1 MEILQIIPSSTLKQ
15 LYKFAFGLAIF
26 TIVYN
31 IGEGVVSTYY
41 GYEDESLTLF
51 GFGADSFIEVISG
64 LGIAHMVWRIQRKPD
79 SNRDDFERTAL
90 RITGYAFYALVLGLS
105 TTSIYNIWT
114 GHKPTTTFWGIVISA
129 ISIFVMWV
137 LIHYKTK
144 VGKELS
150 SEAILADAQCT
161 KVCIYMSVILL
172 VASVVYEVTNI
183 AYIDSIGTAG
193 LAYFS
198 WKEGRECFD
207 KASSDKY
214 CSCDHDC

>member
-15 LYKFAFGLAIF
+15 LYKLAFGLAIF

-51 GFGADSFIEVISG
+51 GFGAHSFIEVISG
-64 LGIAHMVWRIQRKPD
+64 LGIAHMVWRIQGKPD
-79 SNRDDFERTAL
+79 SNRDDFERDSTSHHRLCLL
-90 RITGYAFYALVLGLS
+90 RFGARTFYD
-105 TTSIYNIWT
+105 
-114 GHKPTTTFWGIVISA
+114 K
-129 ISIFVMWV
+129 ISIMYGQDTNRLLRLVSLFLPFQSSVCA

-150 SEAILADAQCT
+150 SEGILADAQCT

-172 VASVVYEVTNI
+172 VASVV
-183 AYIDSIGTAG
+183 
-193 LAYFS
+193 
-198 WKEGRECFD
+198 
-207 KASSDKY
+207 
-214 CSCDHDC
+214 